1 MRSVS
6 TAQLWSLACGGAHFP
21 RSSFLC
27 NWKVF
32 LTFTRYFTK
41 NCFNIFPHS
50 SFTFSRFM
58 THTKKNCN
66 SLINVI
72 FWNEWWI
79 KKAIWNSFMT
89 SFVYGLYFSLFL
101 PVQHT
106 VSVNLNLWYVVFLI
120 RINLYVC
127 RGKQWVTHYLFN
139 FLFAVLYFVFV
150 VASSKFIFLLLI
162 WLLCFQMFEELF
174 SLCCHM
180 SARRKMRSERK
191 WHKFLEELLF
201 LLPGGH
207 HRSMNL
213 HTDSYSKEG
222 HNCNQGSYT
231 SIISK
236 NKNVIRDKKDLQK
249 L

>member
-1 MRSVS
+1 MF
-6 TAQLWSLACGGAHFP
+6 AGANNE
-21 RSSFLC
+21 L
-27 NWKVF
+27 
-32 LTFTRYFTK
+32 
-41 NCFNIFPHS
+41 
-50 SFTFSRFM
+50 
-58 THTKKNCN
+58 HT
-66 SLINVI
+66 
-72 FWNEWWI
+72 
-79 KKAIWNSFMT
+79 T
-89 SFVYGLYFSLFL
+89 
-101 PVQHT
+101 
-106 VSVNLNLWYVVFLI
+106 FLI
-120 RINLYVC
+120 FYLLFYTLYLSWHLRNLFFCFSYD
-127 RGKQWVTHYLFN
+127 Y
-139 FLFAVLYFVFV
+139 
-150 VASSKFIFLLLI
+150 
-162 WLLCFQMFEELF
+162 CFQMFEELF

-222 HNCNQGSYT
+222 HNCNEGSYT

>member
-1 MRSVS
+1 MRGVS

-21 RSSFLC
+21 LSSFLY

-72 FWNEWWI
+72 WNEWWI

-89 SFVYGLYFSLFL
+89 SFVYGLYFFLFL

-127 RGKQWVTHYLFN
+127 RGKQWVTHYLVN

-150 VASSKFIFLLLI
+150 VASSKFIF
-162 WLLCFQMFEELF
+162 CFSYDYYVSKCLKNYFRYVVTWVQEERWDLKESGINF
-174 SLCCHM
+174 LKNFCFYYLEVTTGPWIYILTVIP
-180 SARRKMRSERK
+180 RKDITATK
-191 WHKFLEELLF
+191 VPIH
-201 LLPGGH
+201 
-207 HRSMNL
+207 
-213 HTDSYSKEG
+213 
-222 HNCNQGSYT
+222 Q
-231 SIISK
+231 
-236 NKNVIRDKKDLQK
+236 
-249 L
+249 